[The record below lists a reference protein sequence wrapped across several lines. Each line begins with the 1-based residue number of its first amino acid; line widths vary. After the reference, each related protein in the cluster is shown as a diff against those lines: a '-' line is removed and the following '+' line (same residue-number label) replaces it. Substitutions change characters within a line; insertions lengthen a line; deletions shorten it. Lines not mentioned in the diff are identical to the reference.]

1 MTSQEI
7 VNTEW
12 ALQLWENSTPESFY
26 EIVDRMVAKKPVFIA
41 WMGDSAEITLGSYT
55 IHSTPTMV
63 EALEWCQQF
72 ELPVFT
78 QAQPDI
84 VPKLLEWLDAECNDK
99 AASWTVKN
107 IMSVVREKVYELMK
121 EAKQ

>member
-1 MTSQEI
+1 MAVQT
-7 VNTEW
+7 
-12 ALQLWENSTPESFY
+12 
-26 EIVDRMVAKKPVFIA
+26 PVFIA

-72 ELPVFT
+72 ELPVRA
-78 QAQPDI
+78 QASSDT
-84 VPKLLEWLDAECNDK
+84 VPKLLKWLDAECNDK

-107 IMSVVREKVYELMK
+107 IMSVVREKVYELMR
-121 EAKQ
+121 EAK

>member
-12 ALQLWENSTPESFY
+12 ALQLWEDTTPESFY
-26 EIVDRMVAKKPVFIA
+26 EIVDRMVAKKPVFVV

-63 EALEWCQQF
+63 EALDWCQQF
-72 ELPVFT
+72 ELPVRV
-78 QAQPDI
+78 QASSDT

-121 EAKQ
+121 EQK

>member
-63 EALEWCQQF
+63 EALDWCRQF
-72 ELPVFT
+72 ELPVRV
-78 QAQPDI
+78 QASSDT

-121 EAKQ
+121 EARQ

>member
-1 MTSQEI
+1 VTSQEI

-72 ELPVFT
+72 ELPVRV
-78 QAQPDI
+78 QASSDT
-84 VPKLLEWLDAECNDK
+84 VPKLLEWLDSECNDK
-99 AASWTVKN
+99 AASWAVKT
-107 IMSVVREKVYELMK
+107 IMSVVREKIYELMK
-121 EAKQ
+121 EQQ

>member
-72 ELPVFT
+72 ELPVRV
-78 QAQPDI
+78 QASSDT

>member
-12 ALQLWENSTPESFY
+12 ALQLWEGTTPEYFY

-41 WMGDSAEITLGSYT
+41 WMGDSAEISLGSYT
-55 IHSTPTMV
+55 IHSTATM
-63 EALEWCQQF
+63 EDAITWCQQF
-72 ELPVFT
+72 ELPV
-78 QAQPDI
+78 QAQASSDI
-84 VPKLLEWLDAECNDK
+84 VPKLLEWLDAECNDP

-107 IMSVVREKVYELMK
+107 IMSVVREKVYELMR

>member
-1 MTSQEI
+1 MTSHEI
-7 VNTEW
+7 VNTDW

-63 EALEWCQQF
+63 EALEWCAQF
-72 ELPVFT
+72 ELPVHT
-78 QAQPDI
+78 QASSDI

-107 IMSVVREKVYELMK
+107 IMSVVREKVYELMR

>member
-1 MTSQEI
+1 MASQEI

-41 WMGDSAEITLGSYT
+41 WMGDSAEITLGGYT
-55 IHSTPTMV
+55 VHSTPTMV

-72 ELPVFT
+72 ELPVRV
-78 QAQPDI
+78 QASSDT

-121 EAKQ
+121 EQK

>member
-63 EALEWCQQF
+63 EALDWCRQF
-72 ELPVFT
+72 ELPA
-78 QAQPDI
+78 QAQASSDT
-84 VPKLLEWLDAECNDK
+84 VPKLLKWLDAECNDK

-107 IMSVVREKVYELMK
+107 IMSVVREKVYELMR
-121 EAKQ
+121 EAK

>member
-63 EALEWCQQF
+63 EAIEWCQQF
-72 ELPVFT
+72 ELPVRV
-78 QAQPDI
+78 QASSDT
-84 VPKLLEWLDAECNDK
+84 VPKLLKWLDAECNDK

-121 EAKQ
+121 EQK

>member
-1 MTSQEI
+1 MPQRLQRRMIATMTSHEI
-7 VNTEW
+7 VNTDW

-63 EALEWCQQF
+63 DALEWCQQF
-72 ELPVFT
+72 ELPVHT
-78 QAQPDI
+78 QASSDI

-99 AASWTVKN
+99 AASCTFYR
-107 IMSVVREKVYELMK
+107 S
-121 EAKQ
+121 

>member
-63 EALEWCQQF
+63 EALDWCQQF
-72 ELPVFT
+72 ELPVRV
-78 QAQPDI
+78 QASSDT

>member
-1 MTSQEI
+1 MTRLEI
-7 VNTEW
+7 INTKW
-12 ALQLWENSTPESFY
+12 ASQLWKISTPEYFY
-26 EIVDRMVAKKPVFIA
+26 EIVDRMFAKEPVFIA

-63 EALEWCQQF
+63 EALDWCRQF
-72 ELPVFT
+72 ELPVRV
-78 QAQPDI
+78 QASSDT

>member
-12 ALQLWENSTPESFY
+12 ALQLWEDTTPESFY

-41 WMGDSAEITLGSYT
+41 WMGDSAEITLGGYT
-55 IHSTPTMV
+55 VHSTPTMV

-72 ELPVFT
+72 ELPVRV
-78 QAQPDI
+78 QASSDTVQ
-84 VPKLLEWLDAECNDK
+84 KLLEWLDAECNDK

-121 EAKQ
+121 EQK

>member
-1 MTSQEI
+1 MTRDEI
-7 VNTEW
+7 ESTDW
-12 ALQLWENSTPESFY
+12 AKKLWENSTPSSY
-26 EIVDRMVAKKPVFIA
+26 REIIKRMAVQTPVFIA

-63 EALEWCQQF
+63 EALDWCRQF
-72 ELPVFT
+72 ELPVRV
-78 QAQPDI
+78 QASSDT

>member
-1 MTSQEI
+1 MTREEI
-7 VNTEW
+7 ESTDW
-12 ALQLWENSTPESFY
+12 AKQLWENSTPSSY
-26 EIVDRMVAKKPVFIA
+26 REIVKRMAVQTPVFIA

-72 ELPVFT
+72 ELPVRV
-78 QAQPDI
+78 QASSDT
-84 VPKLLEWLDAECNDK
+84 VPKLLKWLDAECNDK

-107 IMSVVREKVYELMK
+107 IMSVVREKVYELMR
-121 EAKQ
+121 EAK

>member
-1 MTSQEI
+1 MASQEI

-63 EALEWCQQF
+63 EALEWCRQF
-72 ELPVFT
+72 ELPVRV
-78 QAQPDI
+78 QASSDTVQ
-84 VPKLLEWLDAECNDK
+84 KLLEWLDAECNDK

-121 EAKQ
+121 EQQ

>member
-55 IHSTPTMV
+55 IHSTATMD
-63 EALEWCQQF
+63 EAITWCQQF
-72 ELPVFT
+72 ELPVNT
-78 QAQPDI
+78 QASNDI
-84 VPKLLEWLDAECNDK
+84 VPKLLAWLDSECNDK
-99 AASWTVKN
+99 AASWAVKT
-107 IMSVVREKVYELMK
+107 IMSVVRKKIYELMK
-121 EAKQ
+121 EQQ

>member
-26 EIVDRMVAKKPVFIA
+26 EIVDRMVAKKPVFVA

-72 ELPVFT
+72 ELPVRV
-78 QAQPDI
+78 QASSDT

-121 EAKQ
+121 EQK

>member
-63 EALEWCQQF
+63 EALEWCRQF
-72 ELPVFT
+72 ELPVRV
-78 QAQPDI
+78 QASSDT

>member
-1 MTSQEI
+1 MKSQEI

-63 EALEWCQQF
+63 EALDWCRQF
-72 ELPVFT
+72 ELPVRV
-78 QAQPDI
+78 QASSDT

>member
-1 MTSQEI
+1 MKREQIEE
-7 VNTEW
+7 TEW
-12 ALQLWENSTPESFY
+12 AKQLYVDATADSYF
-26 EIVDRMVAKKPVFIA
+26 EIIERLVQGAPVFIA

-63 EALEWCQQF
+63 EAIEWCQQF
-72 ELPVFT
+72 ELPVRV
-78 QAQPDI
+78 QASSDI
-84 VPKLLEWLDAECNDK
+84 VPKLLEWIDAECNDK

>member
-1 MTSQEI
+1 MASQEI

-41 WMGDSAEITLGSYT
+41 WMGDSAEITLGGYT
-55 IHSTPTMV
+55 VHSTPTMV

-72 ELPVFT
+72 ELPVRV
-78 QAQPDI
+78 QASSDT

>member
-41 WMGDSAEITLGSYT
+41 WMGDSAEITLGGYT
-55 IHSTPTMV
+55 VHSTPTMV

-72 ELPVFT
+72 ELPVRV
-78 QAQPDI
+78 QASSDT
-84 VPKLLEWLDAECNDK
+84 VPKLLKWLDAECNDK

-121 EAKQ
+121 EQK

>member
-1 MTSQEI
+1 MTREEI
-7 VNTEW
+7 ESTDW
-12 ALQLWENSTPESFY
+12 AKQLWENSTPSSY
-26 EIVDRMVAKKPVFIA
+26 REIVKRMAVQTPVFIA

-72 ELPVFT
+72 ELPVRV
-78 QAQPDI
+78 QASSDT
-84 VPKLLEWLDAECNDK
+84 VPKLLKWLDAECNDK

-107 IMSVVREKVYELMK
+107 LSLIHI
-121 EAKQ
+121 

>member
-72 ELPVFT
+72 ELPVRV
-78 QAQPDI
+78 QASSDT
-84 VPKLLEWLDAECNDK
+84 VPKLLEWLDSECNDK
-99 AASWTVKN
+99 AASWAVKT
-107 IMSVVREKVYELMK
+107 IMSVVREKIYELMK
-121 EAKQ
+121 EQQ

>member
-55 IHSTPTMV
+55 VHSTPTMV
-63 EALEWCQQF
+63 EALDWCQQF
-72 ELPVFT
+72 ELPVRV
-78 QAQPDI
+78 QASSDT

-121 EAKQ
+121 EQK

>member
-63 EALEWCQQF
+63 EAIEWCQQF
-72 ELPVFT
+72 ELPVRV
-78 QAQPDI
+78 QASSDT

-121 EAKQ
+121 EQK

>member
-63 EALEWCQQF
+63 EALDWCQQF
-72 ELPVFT
+72 ELPVRV
-78 QAQPDI
+78 QASSDT

-121 EAKQ
+121 EQK

>member
-1 MTSQEI
+1 MKREQIEE
-7 VNTEW
+7 TEW
-12 ALQLWENSTPESFY
+12 AKQLYVNSTPSSY
-26 EIVDRMVAKKPVFIA
+26 REIVKRMAVQAPVFIA

-63 EALEWCQQF
+63 EALDWCRQF
-72 ELPVFT
+72 ELPVRV
-78 QAQPDI
+78 QASSDT

>member
-63 EALEWCQQF
+63 EALDWCRQF
-72 ELPVFT
+72 ELPVRV
-78 QAQPDI
+78 QASSDT

-121 EAKQ
+121 EQK

>member
-55 IHSTPTMV
+55 VHSTPTMV
-63 EALEWCQQF
+63 EALDWCQQF
-72 ELPVFT
+72 ELPVRV
-78 QAQPDI
+78 QASSDT
-84 VPKLLEWLDAECNDK
+84 VPKLLEWLDSECNDK
-99 AASWTVKN
+99 AASWAVKT
-107 IMSVVREKVYELMK
+107 IMSVVREKIYELMK
-121 EAKQ
+121 EQQ

>member
-26 EIVDRMVAKKPVFIA
+26 EIVDSMVAKKPVFIA
-41 WMGDSAEITLGSYT
+41 WMGDSAEISLGSYT

-63 EALEWCQQF
+63 EALDWCRQF
-72 ELPVFT
+72 ELPVRV
-78 QAQPDI
+78 QASSDT

-121 EAKQ
+121 EQK

>member
-1 MTSQEI
+1 MTREEI
-7 VNTEW
+7 ESTDW
-12 ALQLWENSTPESFY
+12 AKQLWENSTPSSY
-26 EIVDRMVAKKPVFIA
+26 REIVKRMAVQTPVFIA

-72 ELPVFT
+72 ELPVRV
-78 QAQPDI
+78 QASSDTVQ
-84 VPKLLEWLDAECNDK
+84 KLLEWLDAECNDK

-121 EAKQ
+121 EQK